1 MCQGPGKSENLPLC
15 LELAD
20 VRRVSSEKVE
30 KLGRDHI
37 KEFEFYGII

>member
-15 LELAD
+15 SGRAD

-37 KEFEFYGII
+37 KEFEFCGII